1 MTHDTA
7 TADPMSTSTTLTD
20 LRTIADWLFA
30 QGVALVQEP
39 GGGLT
44 VPLDDSAVLI
54 LWPED
59 DEVLQLVFPYDLEV
73 PQNSVEA
80 IESTCVRL
88 NHTLSLPG
96 FGFNHETKVVY
107 YRLPVWAPERQ
118 LAHVQ
123 LEALLDVLITTA
135 RDHEM
140 TFRAA
145 LAQSPGT

>member
-7 TADPMSTSTTLTD
+7 TVDPLSASTTLTD

-59 DEVLQLVFPYDLEV
+59 DEVVQLVFPYDLDV
-73 PQNSVEA
+73 PQSSVEA

-88 NHTLSLPG
+88 NHGLSLPG
-96 FGFNHETKVVY
+96 FGFNHETRVVY
-107 YRLPVWAPERQ
+107 YRLPVWAPEHRMDS
-118 LAHVQ
+118 AQ

-135 RDHEM
+135 RDHAAS
-140 TFRAA
+140 FRKVVE
-145 LAQSPGT
+145 PN